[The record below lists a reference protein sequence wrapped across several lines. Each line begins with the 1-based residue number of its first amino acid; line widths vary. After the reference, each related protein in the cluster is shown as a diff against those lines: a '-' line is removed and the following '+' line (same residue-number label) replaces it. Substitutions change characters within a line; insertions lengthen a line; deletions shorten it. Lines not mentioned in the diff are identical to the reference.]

1 VAPWASTGWEG
12 RWRSAARVSCVRCMR
27 FGGMRASGGVET
39 VVPTVRIGQ
48 HGAGVRR
55 RPRWSNGRERER
67 DCASGVV
74 GYCGAR
80 MHERKGPG
88 EGVG

>member
-1 VAPWASTGWEG
+1 VAPWASTGSEG
-12 RWRSAARVSCVRCMR
+12 RWRSAARVSRVWCMH
-27 FGGMRASGGVET
+27 FGGMRTSRGAET
-39 VVPTVRIGQ
+39 VVPTVRSCH

-55 RPRWSNGRERER
+55 RPRGSNGRERER

-74 GYCGAR
+74 GYCGAQ
-80 MHERKGPG
+80 MHERKGLG